1 MSYKLSIGIVGLPNV
16 GKSTLFNAIT
26 QAGVASENYP
36 FCTID
41 PNVGIVSVPDSRLD
55 ILADLSDSN
64 KVLPATIEFVDI
76 AGLVKGASQGEGL
89 GNQFLSHI
97 RSTSVIAHVIRC
109 FDSSDITHVHGKV
122 DPLADYDV
130 IMSELILADLSLCE
144 KLLET
149 YQRKL
154 KQDKSAQE
162 IIDVLSLL
170 SDQLSQ
176 GVSIRHCDL
185 SLDQLDL
192 IDSFQFI
199 TQKKQCFVA
208 NVSEDSLDVDND
220 YVKQLKDFAN
230 NQGEDVIV
238 VSASLEQE
246 CAALSAEEKKDFL
259 SELGVDRSG
268 LDQLCLTCY
277 SLLDLQTYLTTG
289 EKETRAWTI
298 KKGMTAPQA
307 AGVIHTDFE
316 SGFIRANVVSYVD
329 FVECGG
335 FKQAKEKGILRQEGK
350 DYIMV
355 DGDVVEFLFNV

>member
-26 QAGVASENYP
+26 QSGVSAENYP

-41 PNVGIVSVPDSRLD
+41 PNVGVVAVPDSRLD
-55 ILADLSDSN
+55 VLSHVSGSN
-64 KVLPATIEFVDI
+64 KILPATIEFVDI

-109 FDSSDITHVHGKV
+109 FDSDDVTHVHGNV
-122 DPLADYDV
+122 DPLADYEV

-149 YQRKL
+149 YQKKL
-154 KQDKSAQE
+154 KQDKSVQDNVD
-162 IIDVLSLL
+162 ILSLILAKL
-170 SDQLSQ
+170 SS
-176 GVSIRHCDL
+176 GIPIRNCEFTN
-185 SLDQLDL
+185 DQLDL
-192 IDSFQFI
+192 IHSFQFI
-199 TQKKQCFVA
+199 THKKQCFVA
-208 NVSEDSLDVDND
+208 NVSEDSLQSENA
-220 YVKQLKDFAN
+220 YVKQLKEFAAQHN
-230 NQGEDVIV
+230 EDVIV

-246 CAALSAEEKKDFL
+246 CSALTVEEKADFL
-259 SELGVDRSG
+259 NELGVDRSG
-268 LDQLCLTCY
+268 LDQLCLVCY
-277 SLLDLQTYLTTG
+277 SLLNLQTYLTTG

-316 SGFIRANVVSYVD
+316 SGVIRANVVSYVD